1 MGTRGSTLTAGSQ
14 WALEYGLFEANN
26 VKIKTSSPLTV
37 TYPGLLVTLSSL
49 EKPTQSYLPP
59 CELWMLATSIL
70 LLKELD
76 KVC

>member
-14 WALEYGLFEANN
+14 WALEYGFLEAN
-26 VKIKTSSPLTV
+26 VEIKTSSPLTV

-49 EKPTQSYLPP
+49 EKPTQSYLPA
-59 CELWMLATSIL
+59 CELWMLVTSML

>member
-1 MGTRGSTLTAGSQ
+1 M
-14 WALEYGLFEANN
+14 
-26 VKIKTSSPLTV
+26 KINTFSPLTV

-49 EKPTQSYLPP
+49 ENPTQSYLPA
-59 CELWMLATSIL
+59 CELWMLVTSML